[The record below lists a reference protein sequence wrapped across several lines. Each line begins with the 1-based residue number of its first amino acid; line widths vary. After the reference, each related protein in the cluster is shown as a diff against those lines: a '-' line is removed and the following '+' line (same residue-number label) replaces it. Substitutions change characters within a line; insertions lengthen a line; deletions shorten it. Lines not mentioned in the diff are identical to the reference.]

1 MKKRFYVI
9 LTTLL
14 VCGTSNLYGMDYS
27 NGVTMEA
34 SDTLSLRLGIAIDEN
49 TGHPFPHSIVKKPQI
64 MFDGHT
70 LYLISGCDNTTIVL
84 RDEDGQTV
92 YTEFITPE
100 TESVELPENHYWA
113 GGSEADTKGILFNAN
128 MPTEEVFTLPK
139 RTGVNGIVF
148 SSKPLSYNGNL
159 INDFSESFMHG

>member
-9 LTTLL
+9 LITLL

-49 TGHPFPHSIVKKPQI
+49 AGHPFPHSIVKKPQI

-92 YTEFITPE
+92 YTEFITPG
-100 TESVELPENHYWA
+100 TESVELPENLSGTYEIRIIR
-113 GGSEADTKGILFNAN
+113 GSITFVGEID
-128 MPTEEVFTLPK
+128 V
-139 RTGVNGIVF
+139 
-148 SSKPLSYNGNL
+148 
-159 INDFSESFMHG
+159 